1 MSLGVEKASID
12 LGRIFIWFWLELL
25 QFWKEIN
32 SFGRKGPIGCEMES
46 IHFETRSRDKESNWT
61 GLNKPKPKWI
71 HFLWKSNDLLPKSNG
86 FLSQSIWCLSM
97 DFLANEIKW
106 GGHQFY
112 FGRAIIWYGK
122 KIFWFWQS
130 IAWISEGELSL
141 VKVINTFSFD
151 FDTRPTEIQNAPI
164 EFWKGL
170 NWLGR
175 NIDWLGK
182 EFHWLLQNFQL
193 SWTVT
198 SWFERKPMHSD
209 LFSKRNQLK
218 F

>member
-1 MSLGVEKASID
+1 
-12 LGRIFIWFWLELL
+12 
-25 QFWKEIN
+25 
-32 SFGRKGPIGCEMES
+32 
-46 IHFETRSRDKESNWT
+46 
-61 GLNKPKPKWI
+61 
-71 HFLWKSNDLLPKSNG
+71 
-86 FLSQSIWCLSM
+86 M

-112 FGRAIIWYGK
+112 FGRVIIWYGK
-122 KIFWFWQS
+122 KSFWFWQS
-130 IAWISEGELSL
+130 IAWVSEGELSL
-141 VKVINTFSFD
+141 VKVIITFSFD

-182 EFHWLLQNFQL
+182 EFHWLLQNFQF

-209 LFSKRNQLK
+209 LFSKWNQLK
-218 F
+218 LKKRTIWSWSQINWFEEDIKWFWQGVDCLGGITGFGEDTNWFWQENDKKTFGQEPIHCQVVLTKNHWQETNWLWMEIPWVWKEFEITSF